1 MTIDFSRADDIIQHS
16 SSVEASKPRGAD
28 GKLLTEKQI
37 RARARR
43 RMKRNEAMSQEELEW
58 LYKPIEEWDL
68 EELARGRPRGKNGKF
83 TGPAPKWI
91 TRDIH
96 ERAMEKYTAALKTNM
111 RATTVDAMEMIQEL
125 ITNEDVDEKGKPIVP
140 PGTKLEAA
148 KFLIEHVVGKPT
160 QRIEND
166 VSVKLQGI
174 LGQVMVNPQELTAS
188 GHQTYQP
195 AHYPGITMKLAN
207 EKEYDDDDDFL
218 PEDA

>member
-1 MTIDFSRADDIIQHS
+1 MTIDFSKADDIIQHS
-16 SSVEASKPRGAD
+16 QSVEAAKPRGKD
-28 GKLLTEKQI
+28 GKLLTPKQI

-43 RMKRNEAMSQEELEW
+43 RMARHEPMNEEEFEW
-58 LYKPIEEWDL
+58 LYKPLEEWDL
-68 EELARGRPRGKNGKF
+68 EELARGRPRNAQGKF
-83 TGPAPKWI
+83 SGPAPKWVD
-91 TRDIH
+91 RAVH
-96 ERAMEKYTAALKTNM
+96 EKAMERYTAALKTNM

-188 GHQTYQP
+188 GERTYKP
-195 AHYPGITMKLAN
+195 AHYPGITMKLA
-207 EKEYDDDDDFL
+207 EGKDVDDDDDFL